1 VVFIDEIEKAFAGTG
16 TDLSGVKTE
25 MTGTILTYMQDREV
39 DGSVFIGPPG
49 SCKSATAKAT
59 GGTAGIPTIAFD
71 LPAMESSLVGAST
84 ERLRTALQIIDAVSQ
99 GRMLFI
105 ATCNSIASL
114 PPELRRRFTLG
125 TFFFDL
131 PTAEERA
138 TIWKIY
144 LKKYGVSGELPNDEG
159 WTGAEIKECCRKAHR
174 LAISLAQA
182 SRYIVPVSRSAAE
195 QIKALRQMA
204 SGKFISASTPGI
216 YRYEE
221 QSAAVGRRV
230 MRELEGPLTVMPPSK
245 SEV

>member
-1 VVFIDEIEKAFAGTG
+1 MAI
-16 TDLSGVKTE
+16 S
-25 MTGTILTYMQDREV
+25 
-39 DGSVFIGPPG
+39 
-49 SCKSATAKAT
+49 SAT
-59 GGTAGIPTIAFD
+59 
-71 LPAMESSLVGAST
+71 
-84 ERLRTALQIIDAVSQ
+84 
-99 GRMLFI
+99 
-105 ATCNSIASL
+105 ASL

-131 PTAEERA
+131 PSDEERE
-138 TIWKIY
+138 TIWGIY
-144 LKKYGVSGELPNDEG
+144 LKKYKVSGQLPNDEG
-159 WTGAEIKECCRKAHR
+159 WTAAEIKECCRKAHR
-174 LAISLAQA
+174 LGITLAQA